1 MNDRIVA
8 LNEQLSLNTR
18 LFLTSLEGVDDA
30 VARRRP
36 GEKTNNN
43 NMVFIALHLVD
54 ARSFLA
60 RYVGLDFQH
69 PFKDLEDVASIEE
82 MEERFPDIDEV
93 RDVWRELSG
102 RLAARFVDLTDK
114 ELLAPSEQDFPVDDG
129 SVLGGIAFLLGHEAF
144 HVGQLA
150 FLRKY
155 FGLEPMAYD

>member
-36 GEKTNNN
+36 GENSN
-43 NMVFIALHLVD
+43 NMVFIALHVLD
-54 ARSFLA
+54 ARSYLA

-69 PFKDLEDVASIEE
+69 PFTDLEDVTRIEE
-82 MEERFPDIDEV
+82 MEERFPDLEEL
-93 RDVWRELSG
+93 RSVWRELSG
-102 RLAARFVDLTDK
+102 RLAARFVDLAD
-114 ELLAPSEQDFPVDDG
+114 EDLLAQSGQSFPVDDG
-129 SVLGGIAFLLGHEAF
+129 SVLGGIAFLLGHESF
-144 HVGQLA
+144 HIGQLA

-155 FGLEPMAYD
+155 FGLGPMAYY